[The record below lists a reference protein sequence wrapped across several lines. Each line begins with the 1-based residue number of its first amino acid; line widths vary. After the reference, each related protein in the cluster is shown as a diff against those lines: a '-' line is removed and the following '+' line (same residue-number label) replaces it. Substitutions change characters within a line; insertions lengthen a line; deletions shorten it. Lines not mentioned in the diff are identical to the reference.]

1 MGSGGGGGGGG
12 SSVPPF
18 EFERAK
24 EIVDEAYK
32 QQQKAREQLEQR
44 AVPYEGKREFSQEEL
59 GKLLT
64 GRTGPEAV
72 SSYEQRFAEGMPAI
86 TREFETKQKTFQPGL
101 LDTSRPDSSF
111 NLLTNV
117 LRGSA
122 QEYGTAM
129 NQASGRASSRL
140 YEALATPIAGFE
152 LAAQSPAFSALRN
165 PAFMEYAK
173 RPPTVSTD
181 VDSYRQFMTYNV

>member
-12 SSVPPF
+12 TSVPPF
-18 EFERAK
+18 EFKEAEKIVAK
-24 EIVDEAYK
+24 AYE

-44 AVPYEGKREFSQEEL
+44 AVPYEAKREVSQAEL

-72 SSYEQRFAEGMPAI
+72 SAYEQRFFEGMPAL
-86 TREFETKQKTFQPGL
+86 TKEFETKQKTFEPGL
-101 LDTSRPDSSF
+101 LESSSA
-111 NLLTNV
+111 NLLANT

-122 QEYGTAM
+122 REYGQGM
-129 NQASGRASSRL
+129 EQASGRASSRL
-140 YEALATPIAGFE
+140 YQALATPIAGFE

-181 VDSYRQFMTYNV
+181 VDSYRQLMTYNV